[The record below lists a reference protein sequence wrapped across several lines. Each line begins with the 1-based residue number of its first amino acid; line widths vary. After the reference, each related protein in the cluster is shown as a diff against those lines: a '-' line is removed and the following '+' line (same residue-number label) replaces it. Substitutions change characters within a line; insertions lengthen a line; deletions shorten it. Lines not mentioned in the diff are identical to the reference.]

1 MRRGAEQI
9 AVLGAGIQGVSAA
22 LALAF
27 AGHRVTLVDGDDDCM
42 RGASL
47 RSEGKIHLGLVYAHD
62 PSFRTARLMLESA
75 LEFAPL
81 LGTWTGIPISW
92 DRLVSRPFT
101 YVVAHDTMV
110 APDRLFAFYAQV
122 EDAYR
127 ELRGRPGLH
136 YLGGIPERLLDDPV
150 PAERA
155 PWLSP
160 KFASHLVRTRELAVD
175 TIRLREVLENGLR
188 RRETIRTLY
197 GHRVCSVRRTGT
209 GFCVSGL
216 TRGGTAW
223 TQEAGVVVN
232 CLWPGRLALDRQ
244 MDLLPKRPWVYRLK
258 VRLLGALPDAMAD
271 LPALTVVVGPYGDV
285 VPWDDRHT
293 YLSWYPACLRGWSSA
308 VETPPEWERACR
320 GEVAPDEA
328 SRVERE
334 SLDALSRIVPGLE
347 SVRITDVAAG
357 VIFAWG
363 DRDIDDPASEL
374 HERHDTGVR
383 GADGYFTIDTGKL
396 TSAPRFA
403 RQLLERIDAA

>member
-1 MRRGAEQI
+1 MRRGVEEV

-27 AGHRVTLVDGDDDCM
+27 AGHRVTLIDGDDDCM

-62 PSFRTARLMLESA
+62 PSFRTAQLMLESA
-75 LEFAPL
+75 FEFAPL
-81 LGTWTGIPISW
+81 LETWTGIRISW
-92 DRLVSRPFT
+92 DRLVSRPFS
-101 YVVAHDTMV
+101 YVVARDSMV
-110 APDRLFAFYAQV
+110 APDRLFAFYARV

-127 ELRGRPGLH
+127 EIRGRPGLH
-136 YLGGIPERLLDDPV
+136 YLGGIPERLLDDPL

-155 PWLSP
+155 PWLNP
-160 KFASHLVRTRELAVD
+160 EVASHLVGTRELAVD
-175 TIRLREVLENGLR
+175 TIRLREVLREGLGR
-188 RRETIRTLY
+188 KETIRTLY
-197 GHRVCSVRRTGT
+197 SHRVCSVRRTEA
-209 GFCVSGL
+209 GFRVSGL
-216 TRGGTAW
+216 TREGTSW

-232 CLWPGRLALDRQ
+232 CLWPGRLALDQQ

-258 VRLLGALPDAMAD
+258 IRFFCELPVMMAG

-285 VPWDDRHT
+285 VPWDDRQT

-347 SVRITDVAAG
+347 SARITDVAAG

-374 HERHDTGVR
+374 HQRHDTGVR
-383 GADGYFTIDTGKL
+383 GANGYFTIDTGKL